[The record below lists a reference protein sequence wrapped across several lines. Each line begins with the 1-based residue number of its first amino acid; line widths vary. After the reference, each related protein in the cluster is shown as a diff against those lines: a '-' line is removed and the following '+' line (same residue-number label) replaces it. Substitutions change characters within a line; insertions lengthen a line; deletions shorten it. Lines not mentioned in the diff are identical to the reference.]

1 MTDAVKTGTVTSLY
15 SPDLKVIGID
25 GTAYKVPGYVEP
37 YAKKV
42 QKGDAVTFKQ
52 VGADTILRITR
63 AEQAPAP
70 RVTPPAP
77 AQEQP
82 APGKVMAPEDF
93 PWNRPTSTPSVR
105 EQAQEGVQHNEKQA
119 LSVEKAAALAAATKT
134 PDAKAPALPIRPPM
148 LAADL
153 REHRIYWNGLL
164 NTANAT
170 IAMTVEPGEP
180 QAVHVREAVMET
192 ARVYDR
198 FIREQ
203 ARAALQGGKA

>member
-1 MTDAVKTGTVTSLY
+1 MTDAVKTGTVTAPY
-15 SPDLKVIGID
+15 SPDLRAIGID
-25 GTAYKVPGYVEP
+25 GTAYKVMDYVEP

-42 QKGDAVTFKQ
+42 QKGDTVTFKQ
-52 VGADTILRITR
+52 DVAGTLLRIAP
-63 AEQAPAP
+63 AEQNSTYPAPAP
-70 RVTPPAP
+70 
-77 AQEQP
+77 EQP
-82 APGKVMAPEDF
+82 APGKVMAAKDF
-93 PWNRPTSTPSVR
+93 PWNRPTS
-105 EQAQEGVQHNEKQA
+105 HNEKQA
-119 LSVEKAAALAAATKT
+119 LSVEKAATLAAATKT
-134 PDAKAPALPIRPPM
+134 PDAKAPTLPIRPPM

-203 ARAALQGGKA
+203 AMAALQGGKA